1 MLNRSLRFDR
11 LNAGLPRTSRAGI
24 LSCTRGFRSYRL
36 TRWPALASAQKS
48 AFDGAAWEP
57 DARAAN
63 QVFAAYRV
71 PKLRYGLRDGL
82 LCEMDTGQG
91 VMLGLFSDATDEVEQ
106 QAFCRVDEQW
116 REFEK
121 AIPNKI
127 GAVAMR
133 FRRNPIAILRLL
145 AVVPEAAVLA
155 QENPAVFFELACH
168 FDAPSSRPELR
179 DDMLRL
185 LRGPQRDILALRGL
199 AATESAR
206 RLFRKLPPEDV
217 CTRRLR
223 TLGRALS
230 YQPLARW
237 LRHFAPLDRHAADLL
252 EDETLWPYMSGQLL
266 ADLHRI
272 AEVGEDEELS
282 DLAGCWV
289 SWLMPESLGRLRW
302 FHRQVR
308 RGGAKARVFRS
319 VAEIKGLPGLPL
331 WLHGLD
337 APDVLLPFP
346 SPPVAGTPDV
356 VPITSAEALVEE
368 AARMRN
374 CCGDEAFIRMVGR
387 RSAFFYRVLVPE
399 RCTAMVEHL
408 RFEGKDYGWRITE
421 LRAYDNAIPRRATL
435 QAVTDALGV
444 PAAPSWHPDGAWWME
459 HRGLACVP
467 GLQELPATRSNRLD

>member
-36 TRWPALASAQKS
+36 TRWPELASAQKY
-48 AFDGAAWEP
+48 AFDGAVWEP

-82 LCEMDTGQG
+82 LCEMETGQG
-91 VMLGLFSDATDEVEQ
+91 VMPGLLCDATDEVDQ

-121 AIPNKI
+121 AIPKKI

-155 QENPAVFFELACH
+155 EENPAVFFELACH
-168 FDAPSSRPELR
+168 FDAPTSRPGLR
-179 DDMLRL
+179 DDMLRM
-185 LRGPQRDILALRGL
+185 LRGPQRDILARRGL
-199 AATESAR
+199 AASESAR
-206 RLFRKLPPEDV
+206 KFFRKLPPEDV

-230 YQPLARW
+230 YPPVARW

-252 EDETLWPYMSGQLL
+252 EDETLWPYVSGHLL

-282 DLAGCWV
+282 DLAGRWV
-289 SWLMPESLGRLRW
+289 SWLMPESLRRLHW

-308 RGGAKARVFRS
+308 RGAAKARVFRS

-337 APDVLLPFP
+337 APTVLHPFP
-346 SPPVAGTPDV
+346 APPFAGTTDV
-356 VPITSAEALVEE
+356 VPITTAVALIEE
-368 AARMRN
+368 ETRMHN
-374 CCGDEAFIRMVGR
+374 CCGSGDFIRMVGR
-387 RSAFFYRVLVPE
+387 RSVFFYRVLAPE

-408 RFEGKDYGWRITE
+408 RCEGKDYGWRITE
-421 LRAYDNAIPRRATL
+421 LRAYDNAIPRRATV
-435 QAVTDALGV
+435 QAVTEHSASRRHRRGTRMGRGGWSTVDLRACRERTFCFAFV
-444 PAAPSWHPDGAWWME
+444 APP
-459 HRGLACVP
+459 R
-467 GLQELPATRSNRLD
+467 